1 MYVCVYVCVFV
12 YIPAASMDDNE
23 LLKSKFHRV
32 HAELARQNLSS
43 AVDRLSSA
51 GVISSAD
58 MEELFSATAGQ
69 CDLYFVIAKTNTKKS
84 ETHTTSQ

>member
-1 MYVCVYVCVFV
+1 
-12 YIPAASMDDNE
+12 MDDNE

-32 HAELARQNLSS
+32 HAELVRQNLSS

-51 GVISSAD
+51 GVISSVD

-69 CDLYFVIAKTNTKKS
+69 CDLYFIIAKTNTKKS
-84 ETHTTSQ
+84 ETHRTSQ